1 MLLSSNYCARATTL
15 PLSPPPPP
23 PPLPPKKC
31 RNPKKRGLRT
41 LCAKL
46 MLAARP
52 PLAASFWGGRVMM
65 ALLAVG
71 TLAVSVPG
79 EQCTFIPAS
88 GTCTAMLEYVLVV
101 DNSWS
106 MREHYNGI
114 SDFMRRVTG
123 SFALDTQDEFA
134 PRVSIITIA
143 GGFQDDQGEH
153 AQVLHPL
160 SGNAATLTT
169 AINGR
174 PAPSRE
180 KGYTCISC
188 GLDLAASILSLMKGF
203 RKSGGPAKQIVM
215 VLTDGEQTVWG
226 GNDAAMRAADALKKA
241 GADIVAISLGACP
254 CVALRVPRQP
264 EGP

>member
-1 MLLSSNYCARATTL
+1 
-15 PLSPPPPP
+15 
-23 PPLPPKKC
+23 
-31 RNPKKRGLRT
+31 
-41 LCAKL
+41 

-79 EQCTFIPAS
+79 EQCAFIPAS

-188 GLDLAASILSLMKGF
+188 GLDLAASLLRSLK
-203 RKSGGPAKQIVM
+203 RSEAKPIVM

-226 GNDAAMRAADALKKA
+226 LNNAAMQAADELKNA
-241 GADIVAISLGACP
+241 GADIVAMSLGACP
-254 CVALRVPRQP
+254 RVALRVPRRR
-264 EGP
+264 EGPLNRRTASSYQAKRPST